1 MQPYVFLQLRRQLG
15 KSTLAMS
22 GFLLVACTLI
32 LLSATTQTTVVQA
45 NQIINQNWRS
55 TYDIVVLSPKARIP
69 PGQNIPA
76 DFLEGYDGG
85 ISMQQYAQIKQLP
98 GVAVAAPIAY
108 IGYIALPTPK
118 IYFPNRSFPAGYYQL
133 NWTLVAFDGQRDIVE
148 FQESTIYQI
157 FPCAQV
163 YDVRPLDI
171 VLKEQAKDQCPVG
184 SSGSPPILNFATPDT
199 GIFMLAAVDPE
210 AENQLIQL
218 DQSVVSGRMLTEQD
232 TIHQDQR
239 IPGTLRVVSPITH
252 QSIPVDAIPM
262 IINKDLPGQITL
274 TATFTQLL
282 QGILS
287 PEQLRERGGA
297 SYLRSLHHQSVEFQG
312 TVPLV
317 QNDPQRFAG
326 AQLVWDGHTWQTLPS
341 SSTGDIFSSFNF
353 ILDFSSASSP
363 TSLTYRPAIAP
374 DGEHAYSL
382 VSTGVQGPEGAFR
395 QLLPLQLSE
404 KPGENVVYTFESVG
418 QFAGK
423 NLISRFNNPLNWL
436 PENTYTSP
444 PVTLRYDAQ
453 GHSVPPTTLLPTTN
467 RAGYIMQPPLALT
480 TLAAAQQLKGKNCI
494 SAIRIR
500 ISGVNSANQ
509 DSWKRIQQVAGLIAQ
524 RTHLQVFVT
533 LGSSPKPTLVYVPGI
548 KRGQFGVKQD
558 IAPVGWVEE
567 RWIAVGASLLYL
579 TQLGATRL
587 LLLAAVLAVCLGYL
601 IVAFSALM
609 SAQRTEFSILS
620 ALGWRPWQTT
630 RLFLIQA
637 LLLAL
642 SGGGIGMGIALL
654 LITFLGATPVWG
666 VVAWT
671 LPVVSFIALL
681 SSIYPLWQIWR
692 IQPAEILRAGFTV
705 TSGNAGFFHLSRLA
719 VISPLGSLVIR
730 NLLRSQPRIL
740 TTLASLFLSAALL
753 MVMLSSILAL
763 HQTLIN
769 TLLGSFVL
777 LQTAVPQIAGCVFAV
792 LLTFLNVA
800 DLLLLQVRERQREIG
815 LLQAVGWQ
823 VKQVQWLFL
832 QEGITLAIIGTLPG
846 VIVALWIL
854 LAEHTTQSIIP
865 DPLFALIILM
875 FMVLVAALATLPALR
890 VVSHMPV
897 IDILRAE

>member
-297 SYLRSLHHQSVEFQG
+297 SYLISLHHQSVEFQG

-326 AQLVWDGHTWQTLPS
+326 AQLVWDGHWTAPL
-341 SSTGDIFSSFNF
+341 
-353 ILDFSSASSP
+353 
-363 TSLTYRPAIAP
+363 RP
-374 DGEHAYSL
+374 DSEES
-382 VSTGVQGPEGAFR
+382 
-395 QLLPLQLSE
+395 QLLQ
-404 KPGENVVYTFESVG
+404 
-418 QFAGK
+418 
-423 NLISRFNNPLNWL
+423 
-436 PENTYTSP
+436 
-444 PVTLRYDAQ
+444 
-453 GHSVPPTTLLPTTN
+453 
-467 RAGYIMQPPLALT
+467 
-480 TLAAAQQLKGKNCI
+480 
-494 SAIRIR
+494 
-500 ISGVNSANQ
+500 
-509 DSWKRIQQVAGLIAQ
+509 
-524 RTHLQVFVT
+524 
-533 LGSSPKPTLVYVPGI
+533 
-548 KRGQFGVKQD
+548 
-558 IAPVGWVEE
+558 
-567 RWIAVGASLLYL
+567 
-579 TQLGATRL
+579 
-587 LLLAAVLAVCLGYL
+587 
-601 IVAFSALM
+601 M
-609 SAQRTEFSILS
+609 S
-620 ALGWRPWQTT
+620 
-630 RLFLIQA
+630 
-637 LLLAL
+637 
-642 SGGGIGMGIALL
+642 
-654 LITFLGATPVWG
+654 
-666 VVAWT
+666 
-671 LPVVSFIALL
+671 
-681 SSIYPLWQIWR
+681 
-692 IQPAEILRAGFTV
+692 
-705 TSGNAGFFHLSRLA
+705 
-719 VISPLGSLVIR
+719 
-730 NLLRSQPRIL
+730 
-740 TTLASLFLSAALL
+740 
-753 MVMLSSILAL
+753 
-763 HQTLIN
+763 
-769 TLLGSFVL
+769 
-777 LQTAVPQIAGCVFAV
+777 
-792 LLTFLNVA
+792 
-800 DLLLLQVRERQREIG
+800 
-815 LLQAVGWQ
+815 
-823 VKQVQWLFL
+823 
-832 QEGITLAIIGTLPG
+832 
-846 VIVALWIL
+846 
-854 LAEHTTQSIIP
+854 
-865 DPLFALIILM
+865 
-875 FMVLVAALATLPALR
+875 
-890 VVSHMPV
+890 
-897 IDILRAE
+897 

>member
-1 MQPYVFLQLRRQLG
+1 MYSRWLWNE
-15 KSTLAMS
+15 K
-22 GFLLVACTLI
+22 I
-32 LLSATTQTTVVQA
+32 LLEQTFSL
-45 NQIINQNWRS
+45 IIPQPFIESGHEPHSW
-55 TYDIVVLSPKARIP
+55 I
-69 PGQNIPA
+69 
-76 DFLEGYDGG
+76 
-85 ISMQQYAQIKQLP
+85 QY
-98 GVAVAAPIAY
+98 
-108 IGYIALPTPK
+108 
-118 IYFPNRSFPAGYYQL
+118 
-133 NWTLVAFDGQRDIVE
+133 
-148 FQESTIYQI
+148 
-157 FPCAQV
+157 
-163 YDVRPLDI
+163 
-171 VLKEQAKDQCPVG
+171 
-184 SSGSPPILNFATPDT
+184 
-199 GIFMLAAVDPE
+199 
-210 AENQLIQL
+210 
-218 DQSVVSGRMLTEQD
+218 
-232 TIHQDQR
+232 
-239 IPGTLRVVSPITH
+239 
-252 QSIPVDAIPM
+252 
-262 IINKDLPGQITL
+262 
-274 TATFTQLL
+274 
-282 QGILS
+282 
-287 PEQLRERGGA
+287 
-297 SYLRSLHHQSVEFQG
+297 
-312 TVPLV
+312 
-317 QNDPQRFAG
+317 
-326 AQLVWDGHTWQTLPS
+326 
-341 SSTGDIFSSFNF
+341 
-353 ILDFSSASSP
+353 
-363 TSLTYRPAIAP
+363 SLTYRPAIAP

-423 NLISRFNNPLNWL
+423 NLTSRFNNPLNWL

-533 LGSSPKPTLVYVPGI
+533 LGSLPKPTLVYVPGI

-705 TSGNAGFFHLSRLA
+705 TSGNAGFFHLSHLA

-865 DPLFALIILM
+865 DPLLALIILM